1 MAERGGRRQQT
12 WGAPVSWREA
22 DALEAARALCGAHSG
37 PQGRADWL
45 LGLAETVLRN
55 GVEDPTIPGYVRQR
69 AKSALAALASERAAT
84 AANPP
89 RVGRPPATY

>member
-22 DALEAARALCGAHSG
+22 EALEAARAVSGARSG
-37 PQGRADWL
+37 PQSRADWL
-45 LGLAETVLRN
+45 LGLAEPVLRN
-55 GVEDPTIPGYVRQR
+55 AVEDPALPASVRQR
-69 AKSALAALASERAAT
+69 AKSALAALASEREAM

-89 RVGRPPATY
+89 RVGRPPASY